1 MQLLLHC
8 LTLFLASVQIS
19 KIVMNIPN
27 LDFLN
32 LSSNPLSD
40 AVLES
45 DSAEA
50 LSRVRRLVLN
60 NTQISWDVVHSFTR
74 EMPE

>member
-1 MQLLLHC
+1 
-8 LTLFLASVQIS
+8 
-19 KIVMNIPN
+19 MNIPN

-40 AVLES
+40 AALEP
-45 DSAEA
+45 DCAEA

-60 NTQISWDVVHSFTR
+60 NTQISWDVVHAFTR

>member
-1 MQLLLHC
+1 MLQYQM
-8 LTLFLASVQIS
+8 LTLSFASVQIS

-40 AVLES
+40 AALEL
-45 DSAEA
+45 DRAEA

-60 NTQISWDVVHSFTR
+60 NTQISWDVVHTFTR